1 MDMNKKGLSLEKQN
15 ELLNLLKE
23 RFEQNIHRHE
33 NMDWNDIET
42 KLKNSPEKLWS
53 LNEMES
59 TEGEPDV
66 IGYDQVTGEYIFC
79 DCSKESPKG
88 RRKVCY
94 DREALEARKKYKPE
108 NNAIDMANDMG
119 IEVLTEEQYRELQN
133 LEPFDIKTQA
143 GFKHPTLSEISVGL
157 CSAIIAMDKFS
168 FIIMVRTLIMAC
180 EDFCGLLRV

>member
-79 DCSKESPKG
+79 DCS
-88 RRKVCY
+88 RKVLKVG
-94 DREALEARKKYKPE
+94 ES
-108 NNAIDMANDMG
+108 
-119 IEVLTEEQYRELQN
+119 VL
-133 LEPFDIKTQA
+133 
-143 GFKHPTLSEISVGL
+143 
-157 CSAIIAMDKFS
+157 
-168 FIIMVRTLIMAC
+168 
-180 EDFCGLLRV
+180 

>member
-1 MDMNKKGLSLEKQN
+1 MVTQ
-15 ELLNLLKE
+15 
-23 RFEQNIHRHE
+23 
-33 NMDWNDIET
+33 WNGT
-42 KLKNSPEKLWS
+42 
-53 LNEMES
+53 

-133 LEPFDIKTQA
+133 LEPFDIKHKLD
-143 GFKHPTLSEISVGL
+143 FKHPTLSEISWWGFVRRL
-157 CSAIIAMDKFS
+157 SLWTS
-168 FIIMVRTLIMAC
+168 FHLS
-180 EDFCGLLRV
+180 